1 MSAMF
6 SRFSQP
12 LCAREYI
19 FLWVCRENEI
29 VPIMLGHSGLA
40 STTVWY
46 LEKALWMFP
55 FLLFLLQID
64 GWLQALS
71 RSSLPWS
78 QGRGRVSVCAGVHVS
93 CFVQSDS
100 EALQEVDFSLKKSTK
115 LLDCGRRK
123 HKSTFRKKD
132 CQSCLFMWY
141 IRLNFV
147 LVIV

>member
-1 MSAMF
+1 MF

-12 LCAREYI
+12 LCAHEYI

-29 VPIMLGHSGLA
+29 VPITLGHSGLA
-40 STTVWY
+40 STTFWY

-55 FLLFLLQID
+55 LLLFLLQID

-71 RSSLPWS
+71 RSSLPWP

-100 EALQEVDFSLKKSTK
+100 EALQEVDFSLEKSTE

-123 HKSTFRKKD
+123 HQSTFRKQD